1 MPTPSTVWSEC
12 MATNYGHNLQ
22 GYDYA
27 GSQGF
32 YKMEGLLEDM
42 VVSYPPVH
50 GKGSGCEDM
59 LTRLQIEMTLAMA
72 EYFFCWSSFLDFF
85 T

>member
-1 MPTPSTVWSEC
+1 
-12 MATNYGHNLQ
+12 MATNNGHNLQ

-27 GSQGF
+27 GSQVF

-42 VVSYPPVH
+42 VVPYAPVQ

-59 LTRLQIEMTLAMA
+59 FTRLQIEMTLAMA
-72 EYFFCWSSFLDFF
+72 EYLFCWSSLVCFF